1 MKSSRLEKIWNK
13 NPLTLIMLLAILF
26 RAIAVIFAK
35 GFGMHDDHF
44 LVIEVAQ
51 SWVDGTDYNHWL
63 PGSFGNIGPSGHS
76 YFYVGIHYFILLFF
90 KFLGISDPQVK
101 MFLIRL
107 LHAAFSLITVF
118 YGYKITEKVSNLKT
132 ARIAGLL
139 LALYFFIPWLSVRNL
154 VEVVCIPF
162 LILSVWVIIKA
173 EAVPKSERISRKLL
187 LNYFITG
194 LLSGMA
200 MDVRF
205 QSFFFVA
212 GLGLAILIKLKWKE
226 LLAMA
231 SGIML
236 SFVLLQGITDMFL
249 WGYPFAEFG
258 EYVHYNIANASNY
271 GAGPWHKYLS
281 LLLGIMIPPV
291 SIFLFIGFF
300 RTWKKYILIFLP
312 TFIFLLFHSI
322 FPNKQERFIIP
333 VIPFIIILGMIGWN
347 DLVEKSAFLQHKKK
361 IIKGCWIFF
370 WIINLTVLPVIST
383 MYSKKSR
390 IESMVYLSKYPDIGY
405 ILIEDTNNGSA
416 KVPPLFYLNQW
427 IYVYEDSKDHPMDTL
442 RPTLIKNGP
451 LLAPR
456 FILFFDDLNLQQRVD
471 SMKTEYPGIKYE
483 TMIEPGFIDKLLYQM
498 NPLNNVNQTI
508 YIYKNTALIK

>member
-1 MKSSRLEKIWNK
+1 MKISRLEKIWNES
-13 NPLTLIMLLAILF
+13 PIILIMFIAIFF

-51 SWVDGTDYNHWL
+51 SWADGTDYNHWL
-63 PGSFGNIGPSGHS
+63 PGSFGNTGPSGHS

-90 KFLGISDPQVK
+90 KFLGIADPQIK
-101 MFLIRL
+101 MFLVRL
-107 LHAAFSLITVF
+107 LHAAFSLITVY
-118 YGYKITEKVSNLKT
+118 YGYKITEKTSNLKT

-139 LALYFFIPWLSVRNL
+139 LALYFFMPWLSVRNL

-162 LILSVWVIIKA
+162 LILSVWKIIKA
-173 EAVPKSERISRKLL
+173 ESIPPSERIPRNYF
-187 LNYFITG
+187 LNYFIAG
-194 LLSGMA
+194 ILSGLA

-212 GLGLAILIKLKWKE
+212 GLGLAILLKLRWKE
-226 LLAMA
+226 MLALVG
-231 SGIML
+231 GIL
-236 SFVLLQGITDMFL
+236 ISFVLLQGITDMFL
-249 WGYPFAEFG
+249 WGYPFAEFR
-258 EYVHYNIANASNY
+258 EYVHYNLVSANSY
-271 GAGPWHKYLS
+271 GSGPWHKYLS

-322 FPNKQERFIIP
+322 FPNKQERFIVP

-347 DLVEKSAFLQHKKK
+347 ELVEKSAFLQRSKG
-361 IIKGCWIFF
+361 IIKSCWIFF
-370 WIINLTVLPVIST
+370 WIINLMLVLVIST

-427 IYVYEDSKDHPMDTL
+427 IYVYEVSKDHPLDTL
-442 RPTLIKNGP
+442 KPTLLKNGP

-456 FILFFDDLNLQQRVD
+456 FILFFDDVNLQQRVD
-471 SMKTEYPGIKYE
+471 TMKTEYPDIKYE
-483 TMIEPGFIDKLLYQM
+483 TTIEPGIIDKVLYWL
-498 NPLNNVNQTI
+498 NPRNNVNQTI
-508 YIYKNTALIK
+508 YIYKNTLLKQ